1 MVQLNKRSETFGGTD
16 QRWLGSREGMDQC
29 RTVTLDDA
37 AWAAKVD
44 NGRLKG
50 GEAIAQRTDNN
61 KWVPYASGGATGT
74 GTLRGFLRNDV
85 PFREG
90 EGDNSVPM
98 LDHGRI
104 IVNYLPSAVAVGAT
118 QTGFFRLI
126 DATTTT
132 AN

>member
-1 MVQLNKRSETFGGTD
+1 MTQLGRRTEVFGGTD

-37 AWAAKVD
+37 AWAAKVQ
-44 NGRLKG
+44 NGRLRG
-50 GEAIAQRTDNN
+50 GEPIAQRSDND

-74 GTLRGFLRNDV
+74 GTLVGFLRNDI

-90 EGDNSVPM
+90 EGDCTAPM

-104 IVNYLPSAVAVGAT
+104 IVKYLPSPVAVGAT
-118 QTGFFRLI
+118 QTGHFRLI
-126 DATTTT
+126 DPDHT
-132 AN
+132 

>member
-1 MVQLNKRSETFGGTD
+1 MTQLQRRSETFGGTD

-37 AWAAKVD
+37 AWAAKVE
-44 NGRLKG
+44 NGRLRG
-50 GEAIAQRTDNN
+50 GEAIAQRSDNN

-74 GTLRGFLRNDV
+74 GTLVGFLRNDV

-90 EGDNSVPM
+90 EGDNVVPM

-104 IVNYLPSAVAVGAT
+104 IINYLPSAVAVNAT
-118 QTGFFRLI
+118 QTGQFRLI
-126 DATTTT
+126 DATKTTP
-132 AN
+132 

>member
-1 MVQLNKRSETFGGTD
+1 MTQLNRRSEVFGGTD

-37 AWAAKVD
+37 AWAGKVD

-50 GEAIAQRTDNN
+50 GEPIAQNTSND
-61 KWVPYASGGATGT
+61 KWVPYASGGSNGT
-74 GTLRGFLRNDV
+74 NKLVGFLRNDI

-90 EGDNSVPM
+90 EGDCTAPM

-104 IVNYLPSAVAVGAT
+104 IVKYLPSPVAVTAT

-126 DATTTT
+126 DPDHT
-132 AN
+132 